1 MILAEQVPESLRKL
15 FPRGYA
21 SGSVSALLAQYFQH
35 HGPHLAPKT
44 LRGYKETSA
53 KHLIPRFG
61 FVPLRSLT
69 AQEIRQALSE
79 ISQAAPQMVRQVKKA
94 LSAAFE
100 FAVAH
105 VPGVAANPCVGIKI
119 TVPRGRRDRWLTDE
133 EIGSVLE
140 VLPKLSDLK
149 AADAYK
155 LMLCAA
161 VRPSEAA
168 GVRAEDLVII
178 GGERVWQL
186 RGTKMDRDFLVPLVG
201 PVGEILN
208 RRYLEVGGKGPLFWN
223 LRRDRVYPS
232 QLQKANEELRSLSGL
247 ADFRPHDFRR
257 TARTHFSALGV
268 SEAVAEALLNHAKGE
283 IEATYNLY
291 TYWAERKAALALW
304 HEKLARLQMQRATA
318 A

>member
-1 MILAEQVPESLRKL
+1 MA
-15 FPRGYA
+15 
-21 SGSVSALLAQYFQH
+21 
-35 HGPHLAPKT
+35 
-44 LRGYKETSA
+44 
-53 KHLIPRFG
+53 
-61 FVPLRSLT
+61 
-69 AQEIRQALSE
+69 
-79 ISQAAPQMVRQVKKA
+79 RQVKKA

-100 FAVAH
+100 YAVAH
-105 VPGVAANPCVGIKI
+105 VPGVVANPCVGIKI
-119 TVPRGRRDRWLTDE
+119 TVPRGRRDRWLTEE
-133 EIGSVLE
+133 EIRAVLD
-140 VLPKLSDLK
+140 VLPKLSDPK

-168 GVRAEDLVII
+168 GVRAEDLVTI

-208 RRYLEVGGKGPLFWN
+208 RRYLEVGGKGPLFWKASAQ
-223 LRRDRVYPS
+223 RIYPAA
-232 QLQKANEELRSLSGL
+232 LQKANEELRTLSGL

-268 SEAVAEALLNHAKGE
+268 SEAVSEALLNHAKGE

-304 HEKLARLQMQRATA
+304 HEKLAGLQAQRATA